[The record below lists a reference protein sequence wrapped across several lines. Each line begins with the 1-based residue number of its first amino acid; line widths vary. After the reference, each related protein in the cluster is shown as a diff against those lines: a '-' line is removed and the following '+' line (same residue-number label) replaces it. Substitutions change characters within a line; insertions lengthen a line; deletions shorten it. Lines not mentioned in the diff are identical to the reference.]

1 MKTKKFKSKQLL
13 KLHFLKSR
21 VYEYSAKKTNFND
34 LKNTNLDQILV
45 SVKKAL
51 QIIFQYNQVNKR
63 VLFIGLPFKLEFKIN
78 SLTRHAAVSTSF
90 DIQGIV
96 SNNKANLLL
105 DLKSV
110 TQKFVK
116 RSSRVLSPKLMK
128 KPDLIILFDHEKTH
142 AILSEAWVAKIPV
155 ITFIANHNKSTV
167 TQSSYC
173 VNGNYKSILTAF
185 DKNIFFIGL
194 NFLFKNLKKKTPKS
208 LNVLSNVSSQ
218 FFSKYENQSKKKAN
232 KYFTVSKNNF
242 I

>member
-21 VYEYSAKKTNFND
+21 VYEYPVKKTNFND

-51 QIIFQYNQVNKR
+51 QIIFQYNQANKR
-63 VLFIGLPFKLEFKIN
+63 VLFVGLPSKLEFKIN
-78 SLTRHAAVSTSF
+78 SLTRHAAVSSGF

-96 SNNKANLLL
+96 SNNKTNLLL

-116 RSSRVLSPKLMK
+116 QNSRVLSPKLMK
-128 KPDLIILFDHEKTH
+128 KPDLIILFDHDKTH
-142 AILSEAWVAKIPV
+142 AILSETWVAKIPA
-155 ITFIANHNKSTV
+155 ITFVTNHNFKDSV
-167 TQSSYC
+167 TQGSYC

-194 NFLFKNLKKKTPKS
+194 NFLFKNKKNTKI
-208 LNVLSNVSSQ
+208 
-218 FFSKYENQSKKKAN
+218 F
-232 KYFTVSKNNF
+232 
-242 I
+242 